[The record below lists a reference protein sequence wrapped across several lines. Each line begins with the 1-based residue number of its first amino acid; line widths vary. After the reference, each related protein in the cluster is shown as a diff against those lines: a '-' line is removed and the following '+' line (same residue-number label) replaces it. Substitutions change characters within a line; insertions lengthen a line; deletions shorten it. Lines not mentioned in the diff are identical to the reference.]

1 MIIAG
6 ATVVVVI
13 DVDVVVVGN
22 IETLRDKGL
31 IGTLVKRGDKDTTTT
46 TTTTTTATTMD
57 VVATTATMEGGTT
70 TTREVVHPFITNVQ
84 MFHCGIQY
92 L

>member
-1 MIIAG
+1 M
-6 ATVVVVI
+6 VVI

-22 IETLRDKGL
+22 IETLLDKGL
-31 IGTLVKRGDKDTTTT
+31 IGTLVKRGGYKDTT
-46 TTTTTTATTMD
+46 TTTTTTATTMG

-70 TTREVVHPFITNVQ
+70 TTREVVHPCITNVQ
-84 MFHCGIQY
+84 TFHCGIQY

>member
-1 MIIAG
+1 M
-6 ATVVVVI
+6 VVI

-46 TTTTTTATTMD
+46 TTTTATTMG

-70 TTREVVHPFITNVQ
+70 TTREVVHPCITNVQ
-84 MFHCGIQY
+84 TFHCGIQY